1 MKHATN
7 SRKIR
12 QFDRLVKSMKAAIRE
27 GQPKELVEKIR
38 LKLAVIV
45 QQLRGTLSTGQLAK
59 KLGALAILFGLS
71 TGAYAQ
77 TFSLPV
83 ADPFGFAVDSTNYV
97 GGICFADFDNDGD
110 LDMMMGGYYGS
121 INYHE
126 NIGSA
131 TNPSLDAAQ
140 VNAFGLTNSSYY
152 AFLTAAD
159 LDNDGDIDI
168 LAGEYYGAMNYFE
181 NTGTATSPAFAAAQV
196 NPFGITPGYVLS
208 MPSFVDIDDD
218 GDYDLFVGEAN
229 GGINYFENT
238 GTAASPAFSPA
249 QATPFGLTPGY
260 SFAHPTFADLDQDG
274 DLDLLINEIYGN
286 FQYFENTGTAS
297 APAFGAQQMNPF
309 GITVASNIA
318 LSALVDIDADGDYD
332 IMSSAYYG
340 NLFFYEN
347 TQFNVGIDELA
358 NNVGISPNPFN
369 QQLHLAA
376 DTDLESIEVY
386 SVTGAL
392 VYQEFSP
399 SKTIVL
405 GDLNPGVYLI
415 KVVDTKGQVT
425 QQKVEKI

>member
-1 MKHATN
+1 MKHSTN

-71 TGAYAQ
+71 TSSYAQ
-77 TFSLPV
+77 TFSTPV
-83 ADPFGFAVDSTNYV
+83 ANPFGFTTDSTSYV
-97 GGICFADFDNDGD
+97 GGICMADFDNDGD
-110 LDMMMGGYYGS
+110 LDMMMGGYGGA

-131 TNPSLDAAQ
+131 TSPSFDTAQ
-140 VNAFGLTNSSYY
+140 VNAFGLTSSYFY

-159 LDNDGDIDI
+159 LDNDGDIDV

-196 NPFGITPGYVLS
+196 TPFGMTPGYVLS
-208 MPSFVDIDDD
+208 MPSLVDIDDD

-249 QATPFGLTPGY
+249 QATPFGLTTGY

-318 LSALVDIDADGDYD
+318 LSTLVDIDADGDYD
-332 IMSSAYYG
+332 ILSSAYYG
-340 NLFFYEN
+340 NIFFYEN

-369 QQLHLAA
+369 QELHLAA

-392 VYQEFSP
+392 VYQENSP

-405 GDLNPGVYLI
+405 GDLNPGIYLI

-425 QQKVEKI
+425 QQKVEKL